1 MSEEVQEWSP
11 NRKQEKFL
19 SLPYEIFE
27 GLYGGAAFGGKTEV
41 IGLVP
46 LTSKCI
52 GSDKSFIDHPRFKG
66 LLLRRTFPE
75 LEREIIPRMM
85 PFYESSGASWNGTK
99 RSWTWP
105 SGARIFV
112 GHIEHESDVRK
123 YDTDEYNY
131 IGWDELTS
139 FTEFQYLY
147 LIGSR
152 CRSSIIDLPAFAR
165 AGTNPGN
172 IGNTWV
178 RNRWQVDKV
187 PSGTIIR
194 DKLTNKLRTFI
205 QALPTDN
212 TKVPRERL
220 KEYLDSLELLPEA
233 EKRAK
238 KYADWN
244 AFEGQVFTEFRIKH
258 VEGEPENALH
268 IINQFTIPDYWPKI
282 LAIDW
287 GFAALAYALWGAI
300 SPHKRV
306 FCFREYG
313 VKKTYI
319 EHWTAE
325 ISRLSQYDNIVSVV
339 IDPSAK
345 QNRGE
350 LKTIFQQVAEGLG
363 DKLSSL
369 LHVADNDRISGKML
383 LHEYLRFI
391 ARPIKYDITAH
402 YDEQVAM
409 SILRMKGM
417 EEYYKYINQFKPDEP
432 DDIKFLPKLQIL
444 DTCPLLKEVI
454 PSCVYDEVHK
464 EDVKG
469 FNGDDPYDTIRY
481 LLKEVDSYVNDSVR
495 AFEKQK
501 AKEEIE
507 KTLEET
513 QDYNQYFMNL
523 RKQRAED
530 LAEVIVM
537 PNLMRMRGRRV
548 GR

>member
-1 MSEEVQEWSP
+1 MPEEVQEWSP
-11 NRKQEKFL
+11 SPKQEKFL
-19 SLPYEIFE
+19 SLPDDIYE
-27 GLYGGAAFGGKTEV
+27 GLYGGGAYGGKTEV
-41 IGLVP
+41 LGLLPIVR
-46 LTSKCI
+46 K
-52 GSDKSFIDHPRFKG
+52 FIDHPRFKG
-66 LLLRRTFPE
+66 ILFRRTFPE
-75 LEREIIPRMM
+75 LEHEVIPRVE
-85 PFYESSGASWNGTK
+85 PYYKSAGGKYNGQYK
-99 RSWTWP
+99 CWTFP
-105 SGARIFV
+105 SGARIFF
-112 GHIEHESDVRK
+112 GHMEHETDAKK
-123 YDTDEYNY
+123 YDTAEFHYV
-131 IGWDELTS
+131 GFDELTS
-139 FTEFQYLY
+139 FTEYQYLY
-147 LIGSR
+147 IIGSR
-152 CRSSIIDLPAFAR
+152 CRSSFIDLPAIVR
-165 AGTNPGN
+165 SGTNPGN
-172 IGNTWV
+172 VGNTWV
-178 RNRWQVDKV
+178 RKRFKVDTV
-187 PSGTIIR
+187 PSSTVLKETFKDGSI
-194 DKLTNKLRTFI
+194 KLRTYI

-212 TKVPRERL
+212 TKVPPERL
-220 KEYLDSLELLPEA
+220 KDYLATLELLPEA

-238 KYADWN
+238 KHGDWN
-244 AFEGQVFTEFRIKH
+244 AFEGQVFTEFRLSRLE
-258 VEGEPENALH
+258 VEPENAYH
-268 IINQFTIPDYWPKI
+268 VIDPFRIPDYWPKI

-300 SPHKRV
+300 SPTKRV

>member
-1 MSEEVQEWSP
+1 MPEEVQEWSP
-11 NRKQEKFL
+11 SIKQEKFL

-105 SGARIFV
+105 SGARIFA

-131 IGWDELTS
+131 VGWDELTS

-147 LIGSR
+147 LTGSR
-152 CRSSIIDLPAFAR
+152 CRSSVSDLPAFTR

-212 TKVPRERL
+212 TKVPKERL

-244 AFEGQVFTEFRIKH
+244 AFEGQVFTEYRIKH
-258 VEGEPENALH
+258 VEGEPENAVH
-268 IINQFTIPDYWPKI
+268 IIDPFTIPDYWPKI

-300 SPHKRV
+300 SPFKRV
-306 FCFREYG
+306 YAFREYG

-319 EHWTAE
+319 EHWASE

-350 LKTIFQQVAEGLG
+350 KKTIFQQVSEGLG

-391 ARPIKYDITAH
+391 PRPIKYDVTAH

-409 SILRMKGM
+409 QILRLKGM

-432 DDIKFLPKLQIL
+432 DDIKHLPKLQIF

-454 PSCVYDEVHK
+454 SSCVYDENRK
-464 EDVKG
+464 EDVKE
-469 FNGDDPYDTIRY
+469 FDGDDPYDDVRY
-481 LLKEVDSYVNDSVR
+481 LLKEVDAYVNDSAR

-501 AKEEIE
+501 KHEEIE

-523 RKQRAED
+523 RRERAEE
-530 LAEVIVM
+530 LAEVMAV
-537 PNLMRMRGRRV
+537 PNLTRVRGRRV